1 MYLRVGELDPGCP
14 TSANEELV
22 QLGPGVSLD
31 TVAGC
36 GHALLV
42 EDTAGTIAK
51 IVELIGGT
59 RRRQSPSTVATKAA
73 RLSTPARSKIA
84 VT

>member
-51 IVELIGGT
+51 IVELIG
-59 RRRQSPSTVATKAA
+59 
-73 RLSTPARSKIA
+73 
-84 VT
+84 